1 MPEFN
6 TLQYQ
11 VVDHVLTLTMNRPE
25 RLNAFNSEM
34 QREFLEALDHADQD
48 DEIRAVIV
56 TGEGRGFCAGAD
68 LARGAETFDYDNQD
82 SDAQAE
88 RSSNEGRQE
97 GENSWLRDGGGLVSL
112 PCRSVICRIAPDSTS
127 TE

>member
-88 RSSNEGRQE
+88 RASNEGRQE
-97 GENSWLRDGGGLVSL
+97 G
-112 PCRSVICRIAPDSTS
+112 
-127 TE
+127 

>member
-48 DEIRAVIV
+48 EMRMALRANRFGAGDRIRHKKKGV
-56 TGEGRGFCAGAD
+56 
-68 LARGAETFDYDNQD
+68 
-82 SDAQAE
+82 
-88 RSSNEGRQE
+88 
-97 GENSWLRDGGGLVSL
+97 
-112 PCRSVICRIAPDSTS
+112 
-127 TE
+127 